1 MDREVDYERKTEF
14 FFIINLFILDK
25 ILRISLNVDAL
36 DLRIWN
42 RNFLSTYSPWNSNQ
56 IVRFIFLIY
65 ISRIFNM
72 QFELYIF
79 LKSLN
84 LLKIRYKINLHVS
97 RSK

>member
-42 RNFLSTYSPWNSNQ
+42 RNFLSTYFPWNLTKLFDLFFS
-56 IVRFIFLIY
+56 
-65 ISRIFNM
+65 FN
-72 QFELYIF
+72 LYIA
-79 LKSLN
+79 N
-84 LLKIRYKINLHVS
+84 I
-97 RSK
+97 

>member
-42 RNFLSTYSPWNSNQ
+42 RNFLSIYSPWNSNQ
-56 IVRFIFLIY
+56 IVRFIFLI
-65 ISRIFNM
+65 
-72 QFELYIF
+72 
-79 LKSLN
+79 
-84 LLKIRYKINLHVS
+84 
-97 RSK
+97 

>member
-42 RNFLSTYSPWNSNQ
+42 RNFLSTYSPWNLTKLFDLFFS
-56 IVRFIFLIY
+56 F
-65 ISRIFNM
+65 
-72 QFELYIF
+72 
-79 LKSLN
+79 
-84 LLKIRYKINLHVS
+84 NLHIANI
-97 RSK
+97 

>member
-42 RNFLSTYSPWNSNQ
+42 RNFLSTYSPWNLTKLFDLFFS
-56 IVRFIFLIY
+56 FIYREYLTC
-65 ISRIFNM
+65 N
-72 QFELYIF
+72 LNYIF
-79 LKSLN
+79 FRN
-84 LLKIRYKINLHVS
+84 L
-97 RSK
+97 

>member
-42 RNFLSTYSPWNSNQ
+42 RNFLSTYFPWNSNQ
-56 IVRFIFLIY
+56 IVRFIFLI
-65 ISRIFNM
+65 
-72 QFELYIF
+72 
-79 LKSLN
+79 
-84 LLKIRYKINLHVS
+84 
-97 RSK
+97 